1 MRDIRSKHHGNQI
14 YCHAQPYRDPNNPKA
29 IVPQWQID
37 MARWCNAKSL
47 FTIIPF
53 EEYEPRKGFKCSA
66 YIEQFAKP
74 TDEWAK
80 TKEKFPGTVVFVRSA
95 DNYTCYGED
104 APILQQIFGIPITNE
119 ASGRSV
125 VRFPRAELT
134 EHLCK
139 VICAGKRVAIIGDE
153 IAQAHTDA

>member
-1 MRDIRSKHHGNQI
+1 MK
-14 YCHAQPYRDPNNPKA
+14 
-29 IVPQWQID
+29 
-37 MARWCNAKSL
+37 L
-47 FTIIPF
+47 T
-53 EEYEPRKGFKCSA
+53 EEW
-66 YIEQFAKP
+66 
-74 TDEWAK
+74 TK

-104 APILQQIFGIPITNE
+104 APILQQIVGIPITNE

-139 VICAGKRVAIIGDE
+139 VIRAGKRVAIIGDE